1 MATQQI
7 DIAQLPIEQLNQLAK
22 QLDQEIELFSSSM
35 NQLKHAQNKF
45 VESQESLNKISPESL
60 SKDIL
65 VPLTGSIYVPG
76 QLSDVQNVMVD
87 IGTGYYVDM
96 DVKKGKEHFKRK
108 IEYITKQIEK
118 VQPLLQEKYRMKQV
132 VMEIL
137 QYKVQQASLQQAA
150 AANGS
155 TVATR

>member
-96 DVKKGKEHFKRK
+96 VSLC
-108 IEYITKQIEK
+108 ISCTKCNG
-118 VQPLLQEKYRMKQV
+118 VYRDR
-132 VMEIL
+132 IL
-137 QYKVQQASLQQAA
+137 CRY
-150 AANGS
+150 GC
-155 TVATR
+155 